1 MKRDDKVALYG
12 NGGTYTDKI
21 LYWEADKIY
30 IRKDQY
36 GEREHIA
43 TNEKFGVD
51 PSRWFNNEKSALDYF
66 DELSARLN
74 KRNLGQGVPKV
85 WTGVE
90 ENVEGKQELQLI

>member
-1 MKRDDKVALYG
+1 ML
-12 NGGTYTDKI
+12 T
-21 LYWEADKIY
+21 
-30 IRKDQY
+30 RKDQY

-51 PSRWFNNEKSALDYF
+51 PSRCFNNEKSALEYF

-90 ENVEGKQELQLI
+90 EKVEVIPECQLV